1 MVNLFIGLFG
11 KSAEMAPNP
20 RVDMSLAVLW
30 PRNSGDG
37 QFSFCKRGNLMRIWY
52 VPILLCSTLILL
64 PSTFAAS
71 QTRGKLKAYTV
82 VRPAR
87 DRNGKVLDPATAS
100 AVSSLATFS
109 YTVTS
114 SRDGNTYTGA
124 MVGQNPFGSGFT
136 PTTVTT
142 PVIPL
147 IITTNAV
154 ATSVNKA
161 GFITTRKGVTT
172 FDPTI
177 ADTSCLSAP
186 NDVPITLFQ
195 QSPIFQS
202 ANFRFGH
209 TSVGDTQYVDA
220 FQRGNF
226 WQLVGGTDYHTLLNP
241 VLFNPV
247 SINVASASDGLSL
260 PPSALGITGCG
271 PLGILTFSGLNS
283 LITGTLLPQLAA
295 QGVDTSQFP
304 VFLLYNVVM
313 SGTKATD
320 LNTCCILGF
329 HDSTGTPVQ
338 TYSPIDFDTTGL
350 FGPAIRDTSIA
361 AHEAGEWMD
370 DPFGN
375 NPTPAW
381 GHTGQVGGCQNNL
394 EVGDPLTGT
403 NVPTVRGANG
413 FTYHLQELAFFSW
426 FYGAPSLAV
435 NDWFSDNNTFKMDA
449 GPVCQ

>member
-1 MVNLFIGLFG
+1 
-11 KSAEMAPNP
+11 
-20 RVDMSLAVLW
+20 
-30 PRNSGDG
+30 
-37 QFSFCKRGNLMRIWY
+37 MRKWY
-52 VPILLCSTLILL
+52 IPIVFWSTILLLL
-64 PSTFAAS
+64 STFASA
-71 QTRGKLKAYTV
+71 QDRGKLKAYTV

-87 DRNGKVLDPATAS
+87 DANGKVLDPATAS
-100 AVSSLATFS
+100 AISSLATFS

-161 GFITTRKGVTT
+161 GFITTEKGVTT
-172 FDPTI
+172 FDPTV

-186 NDVPITLFQ
+186 NDVPLTLFQ

-202 ANFRFGH
+202 AKFKFGH
-209 TSVGDTQYVDA
+209 TSVGDTQYTDA

-226 WQLVGGTDYHTLLNP
+226 WQLVSATNYHTLLNP
-241 VLFNPV
+241 VLFNPIR
-247 SINVASASDGLSL
+247 INFSSADDGLSL
-260 PPSALGITGCG
+260 PPSALGGTGCG
-271 PLGILTFSGLNS
+271 PLGILTFDGVKS
-283 LITGTLLPQLAA
+283 LITGTILPQLAS

-313 SGTKATD
+313 SGSKATD
-320 LNTCCILGF
+320 LNQCCILGF
-329 HDSTGTPVQ
+329 HGATGTPVQ
-338 TYSPIDFDTTGL
+338 TYSPMDFDTTGL
-350 FGPAIRDTSIA
+350 FGPSIHDTSIA

-375 NPTPAW
+375 NPVPAW
-381 GHTGQVGGCQNNL
+381 GHTGQTGGCQNNL

-403 NVPTVRGANG
+403 NVPTVQGTNG

-426 FYGAPSLAV
+426 FYGAPSIAV
-435 NDWFSDNNTFKMDA
+435 NDWFSDNNTFKTDA

>member
-1 MVNLFIGLFG
+1 MRG
-11 KSAEMAPNP
+11 K
-20 RVDMSLAVLW
+20 
-30 PRNSGDG
+30 
-37 QFSFCKRGNLMRIWY
+37 Y
-52 VPILLCSTLILL
+52 VSILLCSTFFLFMA
-64 PSTFAAS
+64 TFAWAQS
-71 QTRGKLKAYTV
+71 RGKLRAFTV

-87 DRNGKVLDPATAS
+87 DANGKVLDPATAS
-100 AVSSLATFS
+100 AISSLATFS

-124 MVGQNPFGSGFT
+124 MVGQDPFGSGFT

-161 GFITTRKGVTT
+161 GFITTQKGVTT
-172 FDPTI
+172 FDPTV
-177 ADTSCLSAP
+177 ADSSCLAAP
-186 NDVPITLFQ
+186 NNVPLTLFQ

-202 ANFRFGH
+202 AKFKFGH
-209 TSVGDTQYVDA
+209 TLVGDTQYVDA

-226 WQLVGGTDYHTLLNP
+226 WQFLSNTDYHTLLNP
-241 VLFNPV
+241 VVFAPV
-247 SINVASASDGLSL
+247 RINVSSADDGLSL

-271 PLGILTFSGLNS
+271 PLGILTFSGLKS
-283 LITGTLLPQLAA
+283 FITGTLIPQLQA

-320 LNTCCILGF
+320 LNQCCILGF
-329 HDSTGTPVQ
+329 HGATGTPVQ

-350 FGPAIRDTSIA
+350 FGPGIHDTSIA
-361 AHEAGEWMD
+361 AHETGEWMD

-375 NPTPAW
+375 NPVPAW
-381 GHTGQVGGCQNNL
+381 GHVGQQGGCQNNL

-403 NVPTVRGANG
+403 NVPTVQGA
-413 FTYHLQELAFFSW
+413 
-426 FYGAPSLAV
+426 
-435 NDWFSDNNTFKMDA
+435 
-449 GPVCQ
+449 